1 MLAESLKL
9 DEQAFAQVA
18 CTDAEWFKGVK
29 QAQDI
34 FDALKRDLEIAGYFV
49 STDFKIA
56 AFIEVA
62 DELFGNQFVVGR
74 DEGFELAEEDFG
86 ERFSIGDSSKH
97 VKFVIAVDFS
107 EAIVVEVIELQV
119 NIPRI
124 GWRVII
130 ERGLA
135 HGLGRWGSMPTVAAA
150 LPMKTYAA
158 KLTDAL
164 FGYLK
169 GGILHLFLVDG
180 TFQFVG

>member
-9 DEQAFAQVA
+9 EEQAFAQVA
-18 CTDAEWFKGVK
+18 CTDAEWFKAVK

-34 FDALKRDLEIAGYFV
+34 FDALKRYLEIAGYFAGA
-49 STDFKIA
+49 DFKIA

-62 DELFGNQFVVGR
+62 DELFCNQFVIGR
-74 DEGFELAEEDFG
+74 GEGFELAEEDFG
-86 ERFSIGDSSKH
+86 ERFSIGDGSKH
-97 VKFVIAVDFS
+97 VKFVVAVDFS

-119 NIPRI
+119 NTPRI
-124 GWRVII
+124 GQGVII
-130 ERGLA
+130 ERSLA
-135 HGLGRWGSMPTVAAA
+135 HSLGRWGSMPTVGAG

-164 FGYLK
+164 FGHLK
-169 GGILHLFLVDG
+169 GRILHLFLVDG

>member
-9 DEQAFAQVA
+9 DEQAFAQVPCA
-18 CTDAEWFKGVK
+18 DAERFKGVK
-29 QAQDI
+29 QVQDI
-34 FDALKRDLEIAGYFV
+34 FDALKRHLEIAGYFA
-49 STDFKIA
+49 SADFKIA

-62 DELFGNQFVVGR
+62 DELFGNQFVIGR
-74 DEGFELAEEDFG
+74 DEGFELAEENFG
-86 ERFSIGDSSKH
+86 ERFSIGDGSKH
-97 VKFVIAVDFS
+97 VKFVVAVDFS
-107 EAIVVEVIELQV
+107 KAIVVEVIKLRV
-119 NIPRI
+119 NIPTI

-130 ERGLA
+130 ERSLA
-135 HGLGRWGSMPTVAAA
+135 HGLGRWGSMPTIGAG

-164 FGYLK
+164 FGHLK